1 MKRLFVMALH
11 APRTRIRIL
20 RQSLHR
26 LPDLP
31 QEQNHEC

>member
-1 MKRLFVMALH
+1 MKRLFVTASH
-11 APRTRIRIL
+11 APRTRIHG
-20 RQSLHR
+20 QSLQR